1 MAGRLEGKVAIVTGA
16 SRGIGQ
22 AIAERFAREGAGVV
36 LVARTRSALEAI
48 AASITRSSG
57 AAEVLAGDA
66 TTEELNAEA
75 VALAEKRFG
84 RLTTL
89 VANMGADLT
98 ASVADTSPADW
109 DACLASDLKHLY
121 LGARAALPAMMRS
134 RGGAIVS
141 VASTAALRGIPN
153 HAAYCAAKAGLANL
167 TRSIALDYGAR
178 GVRANCICPGA
189 IETPML
195 GEWLRSFGA
204 GETDVRS
211 KLTARAPL
219 GRMGRPEEIANLACF
234 LASDEA
240 SYMTGTVIPVD
251 GGTSAV

>member
-1 MAGRLEGKVAIVTGA
+1 MAGRLSGKIAVITGA

-22 AIAERFAREGAGVV
+22 AIAERFAREGAAVV
-36 LVARTRSALEAI
+36 LVARTASALEAI
-48 AASITRSSG
+48 AAGIERSG
-57 AAEVLAGDA
+57 GKAAVLAGDA
-66 TTEELNAEA
+66 TSEALNREM
-75 VALAEKRFG
+75 VALAERRFG
-84 RLTTL
+84 GLTTL

-98 ASVADTSPADW
+98 ASVTDTEPAAW
-109 DACLASDLKHLY
+109 DSCLASDLKHLY
-121 LGARAALPAMMRS
+121 LGARAAVPAMLRAC
-134 RGGAIVS
+134 GGAIVS

-167 TRSIALDYGAR
+167 TRSIALDYGAS
-178 GVRANCICPGA
+178 GLRANCICPGA

-195 GEWLRSFGA
+195 GEWLRSFGP
-204 GETDVRS
+204 GEAEIRA

-219 GRMGRPEEIANLACF
+219 GRMGRPEEIASLACF

>member
-1 MAGRLEGKVAIVTGA
+1 MTGRLSGKIAVITGA

-22 AIAERFAREGAGVV
+22 AIAERFAREGAAVV
-36 LVARTRSALEAI
+36 LVARTASALEAI
-48 AASITRSSG
+48 ASG
-57 AAEVLAGDA
+57 IERAGGKAAVLAGDA
-66 TTEELNAEA
+66 TSEALNREM

-84 RLTTL
+84 GLTTL

-98 ASVADTSPADW
+98 ASVTATEPADW
-109 DACLASDLKHLY
+109 DSCLASDLKHLY
-121 LGARAALPAMMRS
+121 LGARAAVPAMLRAG
-134 RGGAIVS
+134 GGAIVS

-167 TRSIALDYGAR
+167 TRSIALDYGAQ
-178 GVRANCICPGA
+178 GLRANCICPGA

-195 GEWLRSFGA
+195 GVWLKSFGP
-204 GETDVRS
+204 GEAEVRA

>member
-1 MAGRLEGKVAIVTGA
+1 MSGRLAGKVAIVTGA

-22 AIAERFAREGAGVV
+22 AIAERFAREGAAVV
-36 LVARTRSALEAI
+36 LVARTRTALETIAAAI
-48 AASITRSSG
+48 ARDGG
-57 AAEVLAGDA
+57 AAAVLAGDA
-66 TTEELNAEA
+66 TTEAVNAEM
-75 VALAEKRFG
+75 VALAERRFG
-84 RLTTL
+84 RVTTL

-98 ASVADTSPADW
+98 APATETTPADW

-121 LGARAALPAMMRS
+121 LGARAAIPAMRAG
-134 RGGAIVS
+134 GGAIVS

-167 TRSIALDYGAR
+167 TRALALDHGPH
-178 GVRANCICPGA
+178 GIRANCICPGA

-195 GEWLRSFGA
+195 REWLASFGPQEA
-204 GETDVRS
+204 EVRS
-211 KLTARAPL
+211 RLVARAPL
-219 GRMGRPEEIANLACF
+219 GRTGRPEEIANLACF

-240 SYMTGTVIPVD
+240 SYMTGAVIPVD

>member
-1 MAGRLEGKVAIVTGA
+1 MEGRLSGKVAIVTGA

-22 AIAERFAREGAGVV
+22 AIAQRFAREGAAVV

-48 AASITRSSG
+48 AEGIARSGG
-57 AAEVLAGDA
+57 AAAVLAGDA
-66 TTEELNAEA
+66 TTEQLNAEM
-75 VALAEKRFG
+75 VALAERRFG
-84 RLTTL
+84 KVTTL

-98 ASVADTSPADW
+98 AAVTDTRPVDW

-121 LGARAALPAMMRS
+121 LGARAAIPSMLEA
-134 RGGAIVS
+134 GAGAIVS

-167 TRSIALDYGAR
+167 TRSIALDYGPR
-178 GVRANCICPGA
+178 GIRANCICPGA

-195 GEWLRSFGA
+195 LEWLQSFGTN
-204 GETDVRS
+204 ESDVRAR
-211 KLTARAPL
+211 LVARAPL
-219 GRMGRPEEIANLACF
+219 GRMGRPEEIASLACF

-240 SYMTGTVIPVD
+240 SYLTGTVIPVD

>member
-1 MAGRLEGKVAIVTGA
+1 MAGRLSGKIAVITGA

-22 AIAERFAREGAGVV
+22 AIAERFAREGAAVV
-36 LVARTRSALEAI
+36 LVARTASALEAI
-48 AASITRSSG
+48 ATGIERAG
-57 AAEVLAGDA
+57 GKAAVLAGDA
-66 TTEELNAEA
+66 TSEALNREM
-75 VALAEKRFG
+75 VALAERRFG
-84 RLTTL
+84 GLTTL

-98 ASVADTSPADW
+98 ASVTDTEPAAW
-109 DACLASDLKHLY
+109 DSCLASDLKHLY
-121 LGARAALPAMMRS
+121 LGARAAVPAMLRAG
-134 RGGAIVS
+134 GGAIVS

-167 TRSIALDYGAR
+167 TRSIALDYGAS
-178 GVRANCICPGA
+178 GLRANCICPGA

-195 GEWLRSFGA
+195 GEWLRSFGP
-204 GETDVRS
+204 GETEIRA

-219 GRMGRPEEIANLACF
+219 GRMGRPEEIASLACF